1 MAAHLQS
8 MSLQSLNS
16 ELDYLVLHLLY
27 QETEGTTYPG
37 WQRGVKTNRERCTE
51 RHSQGQRLTL
61 SNFLPTVAMTVV
73 LLVTVVD
80 PC

>member
-1 MAAHLQS
+1 MAALLQS

-37 WQRGVKTNRERCTE
+37 WQRGVKTNRERRTE
-51 RHSQGQRLTL
+51 RRQGQRLTL

-73 LLVTVVD
+73 LLVTVVE